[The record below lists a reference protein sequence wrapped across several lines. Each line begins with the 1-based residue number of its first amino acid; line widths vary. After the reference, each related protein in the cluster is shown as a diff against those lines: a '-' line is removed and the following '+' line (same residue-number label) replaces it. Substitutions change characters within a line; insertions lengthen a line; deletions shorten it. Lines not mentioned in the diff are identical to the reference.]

1 MAYSGTL
8 NPPSAMHLA
17 RSGNFRAIAH
27 WLNQIMMPLGMR
39 ALVGGAKPGCL
50 KILVELQPLED
61 FDHISESDR
70 ETLTRF
76 ICHRIWQ
83 LNSALVEGVRIA
95 VRFVGEPEILWE
107 RSVRIATPA
116 RRTKQQRSRQLKTKI
131 RRTSRRTAQLKT
143 MRVLLMSGST
153 VFAFVIGGILA
164 YTRAPVQQSSA
175 VTSQGTPT
183 TALVAQPN
191 RPDRVRAAL
200 EIVPVAKQTQV
211 ADPNDPS
218 VSLMFAGDV
227 TLADSFVEAIGKDYK
242 WAFATMDEYR
252 QADLAMVNLENPL
265 TQASTK
271 MAGKQFNFKADPGS
285 VQVLKEGGIDI
296 VNLANNHT
304 MDFQAAGLLETT
316 KTLEEANILHVG
328 AGSDIKEARRPQ
340 IVDVKGQRV
349 AYLGYYGE
357 EYAATE
363 TKAGTSP
370 IMEDRIAQDI
380 RSIRDQVDWI
390 VVNFHWGQESAS
402 HPAPWQVDLAHYTV
416 DQGADVIVGHHPH
429 VLQGAEIYKGRPI
442 AYSLGNFIF
451 GGNPRSDYDTAVLKV
466 ALKDKQM
473 KVEFLPVEV
482 RKYQP
487 KVVSGDRGNEILKQI
502 SDLSTEFK
510 QPLKSPVVLDARQV
524 PSAMPESPLLPNS
537 PTNPASPMPFSSPA
551 DTPTTPSTYP
561 PNSTPPET
569 TAPSA
574 QPSPS
579 GQSGSESPSP
589 QPSPGTTPAPTDAPA
604 SPIDSA
610 TPAPRAIDSTI
621 PTPAPAWIPGT
632 NDSNMPIPAPSPTT
646 SSDPIVP
653 QTPAEA
659 AKSAPNSF
667 TTSPS
672 NTPITPPS
680 PQATPTPSPEL
691 TPNSN

>member
-8 NPPSAMHLA
+8 NPPSAIELA
-17 RSGNFRAIAH
+17 RSGNFRAIAR
-27 WLNQIMMPLGMR
+27 WLNQILVPFGMR

-50 KILVELQPLED
+50 KILVELQPLEE
-61 FDHISESDR
+61 FDCISPTDR
-70 ETLTRF
+70 DSLIRF
-76 ICHRIWQ
+76 VCHRIWQ
-83 LNSALVEGVRIA
+83 LNSAVVEGVRIA
-95 VRFVGEPEILWE
+95 VRFAGEPEILWE
-107 RSVRIATPA
+107 RSVRIASPA
-116 RRTKQQRSRQLKTKI
+116 RRYKQQRSRHLKTKI

-164 YTRAPVQQSSA
+164 YTRGPVEQSSA
-175 VTSQGTPT
+175 ITSPQGTP
-183 TALVAQPN
+183 AIVQPN

-211 ADPNDPS
+211 ANPNDPT

-227 TLADSFVEAIGKDYK
+227 TLADSFADAIGKDYK

-271 MAGKQFNFKADPGS
+271 MSGKQFNFKADPGS
-285 VQVLKEGGIDI
+285 VQVLKEGGIDL

-304 MDFQAAGLLETT
+304 MDFQATGLLETT

-328 AGSDIKEARRPQ
+328 AGADIKEARRPQ

-357 EYAATE
+357 DYAATD

-390 VVNFHWGQESAS
+390 VVNFHWGQESAT

-442 AYSLGNFIF
+442 AYSMGNFIF

-487 KVVSGDRGNEILKQI
+487 KVASGDRGSEILKQI

-510 QPLKSPVVLDARQV
+510 QPLKSPMVLDARQL
-524 PSAMPESPLLPNS
+524 PSSLPETSPLLPNS
-537 PTNPASPMPFSSPA
+537 PSNPSSPMPFSSPS
-551 DTPTTPSTYP
+551 DSPI
-561 PNSTPPET
+561 TPP
-569 TAPSA
+569 TAQPGNA
-574 QPSPS
+574 APATQPSPAGDS
-579 GQSGSESPSP
+579 TAPNPVATPSP
-589 QPSPGTTPAPTDAPA
+589 QPSPTADSTAPNPTNTAAPTIDPANPSANPAPTIDPA
-604 SPIDSA
+604 
-610 TPAPRAIDSTI
+610 
-621 PTPAPAWIPGT
+621 
-632 NDSNMPIPAPSPTT
+632 NMPIPAPSPTT

-659 AKSAPNSF
+659 DKSAPNSF

-672 NTPITPPS
+672 NTPITQPS
-680 PQATPTPSPEL
+680 PSPTNGTTSPLADPSPSPTP
-691 TPNSN
+691 N